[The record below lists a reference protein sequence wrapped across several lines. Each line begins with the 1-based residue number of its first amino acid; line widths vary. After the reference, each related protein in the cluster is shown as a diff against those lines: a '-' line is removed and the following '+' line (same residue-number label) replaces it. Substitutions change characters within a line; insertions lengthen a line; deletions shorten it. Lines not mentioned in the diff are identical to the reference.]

1 MDKKTLE
8 VWKSDR
14 PFFTSGHLKIIAC
27 LTMFVS
33 HLAQS
38 NLLYSLGYIKFADF
52 SMLIGRVA
60 MPLFCFMLVQGA
72 IHTRNRK
79 SYLIRLFI
87 FALLSEIPF
96 DLVFSGQILGFENQF
111 DKQNV
116 IITLFLGASL
126 IIFWEYLNE
135 KLENL
140 LIKIGLMIISYWL
153 IEDIALSIRC
163 DYSFFGIR
171 AIALLYLARNNK
183 YLTAL
188 AIFLGFYFEAHVSGF
203 ELYIPYIVYLSIP
216 FIFLYNGKRGK
227 YPKYGFYLFY
237 PGHLLLIYLLKLVL
251 L

>member
-1 MDKKTLE
+1 
-8 VWKSDR
+8 
-14 PFFTSGHLKIIAC
+14 
-27 LTMFVS
+27 
-33 HLAQS
+33 
-38 NLLYSLGYIKFADF
+38 
-52 SMLIGRVA
+52 

-72 IHTRNRK
+72 IHTRDRK

-87 FALLSEIPF
+87 FALVSEIPF

-116 IITLFLGASL
+116 IITLFLGTSL
-126 IIFWEYLNE
+126 ITFWEYLNE
-135 KLENL
+135 KLKNL
-140 LIKIGLMIISYWL
+140 FIKIGLMIISYWL
-153 IEDIALSIRC
+153 IADIALSVRS
-163 DYSFFGIR
+163 DYHFFGVR
-171 AIALLYLARNNK
+171 AIALLYLSRNNK

-188 AIFLGFYFEAHVSGF
+188 ALFYGFYFEARTHGF

-216 FIFLYNGKRGK
+216 LILLYNGKRGK

>member
-8 VWKSDR
+8 IWKSDR

-33 HLAQS
+33 HLAQTDF
-38 NLLYSLGYIKFADF
+38 LYSLGYIKFADF
-52 SMLIGRVA
+52 SMLIGRIA
-60 MPLFCFMLVQGA
+60 MPMFCFMLIQGA
-72 IHTRNRK
+72 IYTRDRK

-96 DLVFSGQILGFENQF
+96 DLAIKGVFLEYEH
-111 DKQNV
+111 QNV
-116 IITLFLGASL
+116 ILTLFLGASL
-126 IIFWEYLNE
+126 IIFWQYLNE
-135 KLENL
+135 NVENK
-140 LIKIGLMIISYWL
+140 LIKIGFMIISYLL
-153 IEDIALSIRC
+153 IRSLAITLRTDYHFLAIRVV
-163 DYSFFGIR
+163 
-171 AIALLYLARNNK
+171 ALLFLARNNK
-183 YLTAL
+183 YLTAI

-203 ELYIPYIVYLSIP
+203 QLYIPYIVYLSIP